1 MTNEK
6 QEKIDEQL
14 RPLYT
19 ELQKF
24 GQTQDWDRALKVT
37 RKSRLKKSLFKFKI
51 LLFEYLVLGISSN
64 EKKATHCKIICLM
77 QLDKFDEA
85 LSTITKNSLDTAYE
99 IGVFFDKQNVFY
111 LFI

>member
-1 MTNEK
+1 MTSEK

-14 RPLYT
+14 RPLYA

-37 RKSRLKKSLFKFKI
+37 RKSKFNPSRET
-51 LLFEYLVLGISSN
+51 LDVYFFAEYLVLGIASN
-64 EKKATHCKIICLM
+64 EKKATQCKIICLM

-85 LSTITKNSLDTAYE
+85 LSTITKNSTDT
-99 IGVFFDKQNVFY
+99 G
-111 LFI
+111 